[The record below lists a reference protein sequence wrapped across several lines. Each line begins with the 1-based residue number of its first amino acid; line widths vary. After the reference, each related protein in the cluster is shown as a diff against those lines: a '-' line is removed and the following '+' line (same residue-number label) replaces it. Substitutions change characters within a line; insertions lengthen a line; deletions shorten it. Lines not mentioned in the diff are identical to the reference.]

1 MGDFVDPQ
9 QILGARTSFCGM
21 QTSLTT
27 APLTGFEDVGS
38 TKQKRGHHLARAGFL
53 SSRSHG
59 TAGFILQIKT
69 AIAHAVAV
77 FWFVG
82 DISKKSKG
90 RPFHRSPREL
100 ERISNSG
107 IPLMGSGRSPK
118 PPERSEAKW
127 ENNINAPRGKCH
139 LRVAVSAIIVGTGV
153 LDGPISELHVPFR
166 YLKTKPILLPNI
178 KNAAIGGI
186 IKYS

>member
-77 FWFVG
+77 FRLWEILQERIKG
-82 DISKKSKG
+82 GIASGRKKG
-90 RPFHRSPREL
+90 RPFHRSPL
-100 ERISNSG
+100 W
-107 IPLMGSGRSPK
+107 IPSWVRGGPRNPRNEVYLNGMIEKTRHAANAHCGARGQDEIGRQPKVYLSPTK
-118 PPERSEAKW
+118 F
-127 ENNINAPRGKCH
+127 NVH
-139 LRVAVSAIIVGTGV
+139 
-153 LDGPISELHVPFR
+153 FR
-166 YLKTKPILLPNI
+166 YLKTKPLLLPNI
-178 KNAAIGGI
+178 K
-186 IKYS
+186 KCRHRRHH

>member
-77 FWFVG
+77 FCVVGMFYRNNQKGDRFRKNKGETVPQVSPRVG
-82 DISKKSKG
+82 DYTNIFAGRSKG
-90 RPFHRSPREL
+90 GSLPADPPFVTP
-100 ERISNSG
+100 
-107 IPLMGSGRSPK
+107 MGSGV
-118 PPERSEAKW
+118 PPQD
-127 ENNINAPRGKCH
+127 PRN
-139 LRVAVSAIIVGTGV
+139 GV
-153 LDGPISELHVPFR
+153 
-166 YLKTKPILLPNI
+166 YLKYTDI
-178 KNAAIGGI
+178 KNADVF
-186 IKYS
+186 